1 MLERL
6 EAHDG
11 SCCAWSEK
19 FRIRHLATGRLLC
32 LDSLHA
38 NSNASGSSEGGKV
51 QVVSLTSTPLTS
63 LGDAREDGSKEP
75 DAATASEIS
84 EIDGGLDG
92 STPAVAPAEDPPAEE
107 ASPEKA
113 SVELAPLGE
122 PPERVGSAVKQGGK
136 SLSSFTSLVSG
147 TASGAASGKA
157 GGDSA
162 AVTFDGSI
170 GLRLAE
176 VEERRGN
183 EAVLGETVFTLQPL
197 YSILDSAG
205 RKRLPPPRH
214 GTAHPPLPLLQVGKG
229 LPPR

>member
-75 DAATASEIS
+75 DAATASEVS
-84 EIDGGLDG
+84 EIDGGF

-122 PPERVGSAVKQGGK
+122 PPERVGSAAKQGGK
-136 SLSSFTSLVSG
+136 SLSSFTSLASG